1 MTRTHLPK
9 PRPVGRAPGREGW
22 MANLL
27 EGFVNIFG
35 NKWNFFLTI
44 VLTAVW
50 LSPMLKLGFLGWNG
64 TIGLAGNNYESTA
77 EYFLEIAILYVARV
91 TDRRTA
97 AMREHQTMQLDHI
110 EALQVAL
117 EDHTQ
122 AVDEH
127 LGALRDYICERMP

>member
-1 MTRTHLPK
+1 
-9 PRPVGRAPGREGW
+9 

-27 EGFVNIFG
+27 ESFVNVFG

-50 LSPMLKLGFLGWNG
+50 LSFIFKLGFHDWNG

-110 EALQVAL
+110 EALQTAL
-117 EDHTQ
+117 DAHTQ

-127 LGALRDYICERMP
+127 LCALRDYVIKGRMP